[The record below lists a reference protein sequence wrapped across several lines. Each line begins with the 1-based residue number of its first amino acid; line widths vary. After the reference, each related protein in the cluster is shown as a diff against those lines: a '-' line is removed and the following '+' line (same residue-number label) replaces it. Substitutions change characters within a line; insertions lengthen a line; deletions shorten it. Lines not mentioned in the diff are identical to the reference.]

1 MAWLYFLQLAL
12 LKTSL
17 LFFYLK
23 IFPNKIVRWLLWGTL
38 VFNGICKSIQ
48 GKSMLLSPPLELVL
62 SESLLTITGCRGY
75 PIRTAR
81 SIPMQTYQLFLG
93 PMGWASQRHLPHQH

>member
-23 IFPNKIVRWLLWGTL
+23 IFPNKVVRWLLWGTL
-38 VFNGICKSIQ
+38 VFNGICELIQ
-48 GKSMLLSPPLELVL
+48 YPCLL
-62 SESLLTITGCRGY
+62 LLPTT
-75 PIRTAR
+75 
-81 SIPMQTYQLFLG
+81 
-93 PMGWASQRHLPHQH
+93 

>member
-23 IFPNKIVRWLLWGTL
+23 IFPNKIVKWLLWGTL
-38 VFNGICKSIQ
+38 VFNAICKSIQ
-48 GKSMLLSPPLELVL
+48 GKSMLPTSFCLQYWSSGHCPQSPYCLD
-62 SESLLTITGCRGY
+62 Y
-75 PIRTAR
+75 
-81 SIPMQTYQLFLG
+81 Y
-93 PMGWASQRHLPHQH
+93 

>member
-38 VFNGICKSIQ
+38 VFNAIC
-48 GKSMLLSPPLELVL
+48 
-62 SESLLTITGCRGY
+62 ESLQK
-75 PIRTAR
+75 
-81 SIPMQTYQLFLG
+81 QTNAFVVPSLLQIGLL
-93 PMGWASQRHLPHQH
+93 HLIA

>member
-23 IFPNKIVRWLLWGTL
+23 IFPNKIVRRLLWGTL
-38 VFNGICKSIQ
+38 VFNGICKSMHGVSINV
-48 GKSMLLSPPLELVL
+48 LRELSLIV
-62 SESLLTITGCRGY
+62 IHCRGCS
-75 PIRTAR
+75 IRTAS
-81 SIPMQTYQLFLG
+81 SIPVQTYQLLLG
-93 PMGWASQRHLPHQH
+93 SMGWASRRYLPHQH

>member
-23 IFPNKIVRWLLWGTL
+23 IFPNKIVRRLLWGTL
-38 VFNGICKSIQ
+38 VFNGLCKSTHGDSI
-48 GKSMLLSPPLELVL
+48 GVMPELSLIF
-62 SESLLTITGCRGY
+62 TRCRGCS
-75 PIRTAR
+75 IRTAR
-81 SIPMQTYQLFLG
+81 SLPVQTYQLLLG
-93 PMGWASQRHLPHQH
+93 SMGWASCRYLPHQH

>member
-38 VFNGICKSIQ
+38 VFNGICELFPGKPMLMLSI
-48 GKSMLLSPPLELVL
+48 
-62 SESLLTITGCRGY
+62 
-75 PIRTAR
+75 AD
-81 SIPMQTYQLFLG
+81 
-93 PMGWASQRHLPHQH
+93 RHSF

>member
-38 VFNGICKSIQ
+38 IFNGICELIP
-48 GKSMLLSPPLELVL
+48 GKSMLMLS
-62 SESLLTITGCRGY
+62 I
-75 PIRTAR
+75 AD
-81 SIPMQTYQLFLG
+81 
-93 PMGWASQRHLPHQH
+93 RHSF

>member
-38 VFNGICKSIQ
+38 IFNGICKSFH
-48 GKSMLLSPPLELVL
+48 GKSMLVL
-62 SESLLTITGCRGY
+62 SQISSQCTCIRGTGCLNAVQY
-75 PIRTAR
+75 YCAV
-81 SIPMQTYQLFLG
+81 
-93 PMGWASQRHLPHQH
+93 